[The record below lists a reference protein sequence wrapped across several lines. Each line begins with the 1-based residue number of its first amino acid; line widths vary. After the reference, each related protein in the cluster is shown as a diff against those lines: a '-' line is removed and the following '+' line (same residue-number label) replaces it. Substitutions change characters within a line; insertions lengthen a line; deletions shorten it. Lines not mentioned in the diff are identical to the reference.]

1 MGSSKSDE
9 AYVFTETDKTKSKWV
24 ARVYQD
30 FLWRTGRPKTTLRGL
45 FYHALQMK
53 NSEYPICGG
62 FVGEIRIMRPY
73 HEQDGPKLLKWAR
86 KSKAMG
92 FVSPEA
98 IIEETS
104 GEGSFLPGEMQ
115 TNASMNDPVSDRTND
130 QTNGRTNDHMK
141 SGPAIEVWLNKPSL
155 STLLIPVCKKRGI
168 VLIWFDGRPSQE
180 AIASLFTRASA
191 QTAIL
196 TLSDLDLKSAFFAQ
210 ELAEQIE
217 GSRPRGSGASI
228 GVKSIGLVPEQ
239 IGELKI
245 PMVRGDR
252 GQKEEEERYGR
263 YLKKCI
269 LDPRK
274 MAELDALEVHYP
286 GGIAAFLSDALS
298 GYLHSDF

>member
-1 MGSSKSDE
+1 MSGTMAEE

-30 FLWRTGRPKTTLRGL
+30 FLHKTGRPKTTLRGL
-45 FYHALQMK
+45 FYHALLMK

-92 FVSPEA
+92 FVPPEA

-104 GEGSFLPGEMQ
+104 GEGSFLPVEVQ
-115 TNASMNDPVSDRTND
+115 RK
-130 QTNGRTNDHMK
+130 DHM
-141 SGPAIEVWLNKPSL
+141 SSLPSIEVWLNKPSL

-168 VLIWFDGRPSQE
+168 ALIWFDRHPSQE
-180 AIASLFTRASA
+180 AIASLFARASA
-191 QTAIL
+191 QTTIL
-196 TLSDLDLKSAFFAQ
+196 TLSDLDPKSAFFAQ

-217 GSRPRGSGASI
+217 GSWPGGSGARI
-228 GVKSIGLVPEQ
+228 EIKSIGLVPEQ

-263 YLKKCI
+263 YLKKSI

-286 GGIAAFLSDALS
+286 GGIAAFLNDTLS
-298 GYLHSDF
+298 RYLHSVF

>member
-1 MGSSKSDE
+1 MIVLAAKGESTGGTMAEE

-30 FLWRTGRPKTTLRGL
+30 FLRSTGRPKTTLRGL

-92 FVSPEA
+92 FVPPEA

-104 GEGSFLPGEMQ
+104 DEGSFLPVEVQ
-115 TNASMNDPVSDRTND
+115 RK
-130 QTNGRTNDHMK
+130 DHM
-141 SGPAIEVWLNKPSL
+141 SSLPAIEVWLNKPSL

-168 VLIWFDGRPSQE
+168 ALIWFDRRPSQE
-180 AIASLFTRASA
+180 AIAGLFARASA
-191 QTAIL
+191 QTTIL
-196 TLSDLDLKSAFFAQ
+196 SLSDLDLKSAFFAQ

-217 GSRPRGSGASI
+217 GLWTGGSGARI
-228 GVKSIGLVPEQ
+228 EVKSIGLVPEQ
-239 IGELKI
+239 IGDLKI
-245 PMVRGDR
+245 PLVRGDR

-263 YLKKCI
+263 YLKKFI
-269 LDPRK
+269 IDPRN
-274 MAELDALEVHYP
+274 MAELDALEVYYP

-298 GYLHSDF
+298 RYLHSDF

>member
-1 MGSSKSDE
+1 MGSITADE

-30 FLWRTGRPKTTLRGL
+30 FLRKTGRPKTTLRGL

-73 HEQDGPKLLKWAR
+73 HEQDGLKLLKWAR

-104 GEGSFLPGEMQ
+104 QEGSFLPRKMQ
-115 TNASMNDPVSDRTND
+115 RTGTDDRTND
-130 QTNGRTNDHMK
+130 PTKDRM
-141 SGPAIEVWLNKPSL
+141 SSLPAIEVWLNKPSL
-155 STLLIPVCKKRGI
+155 ALLLIPVCKKRGI
-168 VLIWFDGRPSQE
+168 ALVWFDGLPSQE
-180 AIASLFTRASA
+180 ATASLFARASA
-191 QTAIL
+191 QTTIL
-196 TLSDLDLKSAFFAQ
+196 SLSDLNPESAFFAQ
-210 ELAEQIE
+210 DLAKRIE
-217 GSRPRGSGASI
+217 VSRPRGCNARIEVISI
-228 GVKSIGLVPEQ
+228 GIVPEQ

-245 PMVRGDR
+245 PMVQVDK
-252 GQKEEEERYGR
+252 GQKEEEARYGK
-263 YLKKCI
+263 YLKKCS

-274 MAELDALEVHYP
+274 MAELDALEVSYT
-286 GGIAAFLSDALS
+286 GGVAAFLDDALS
-298 GYLHSDF
+298 RCLDS